1 MVPASFIRKP
11 RTRANL
17 ADQRQEICRLR
28 TILICFGSRGSPVRI
43 GPPRPVKIKFL
54 GGISFPQSVPPG
66 SNQEAVAVAVAYR
79 WSYTRAVR
87 ATGGHLNRAA
97 RLELAGLVAFTN
109 QQLRRVG
116 VCDTEVN

>member
-1 MVPASFIRKP
+1 
-11 RTRANL
+11 
-17 ADQRQEICRLR
+17 
-28 TILICFGSRGSPVRI
+28 
-43 GPPRPVKIKFL
+43 
-54 GGISFPQSVPPG
+54 
-66 SNQEAVAVAVAYR
+66 
-79 WSYTRAVR
+79 VR